1 MKQNLPARL
10 ALCAVLFFA
19 ASLFAQAPQPFSADY
34 STTSSNGNANVK
46 GKFYFSL
53 PNMRVDMA
61 DMGNR
66 QNAGPF
72 NGPISMIVDGNAKM
86 AYMLMSQQH
95 MYMEFPTDNNPMM
108 QRMPKMKDLNG
119 DPCSTQEGAT
129 CKKLGTETI
138 NGRTCDKWEMTQK
151 DGKKETLWIDQKL
164 HFPIK
169 TQSSDGMTSEFT
181 NIKEGAQDA
190 ALFKVPDGYQK
201 MDLGSMGG
209 RRPSH

>member
-10 ALCAVLFFA
+10 ALCALLFFA
-19 ASLFAQAPQPFSADY
+19 VSVFAQAPQPFSADY
-34 STTSSNGNANVK
+34 STTSPSGNANMK

-53 PNMRVDMA
+53 PKMRIDMS
-61 DMGNR
+61 DIGSHG
-66 QNAGPF
+66 GPF
-72 NGPISMIVDGNAKM
+72 SGPVSMIVDGDAKT

-108 QRMPKMKDLNG
+108 QRIPKMKDLNG

-129 CKKLGTETI
+129 CKKLGTEAI

-151 DGKKETLWIDQKL
+151 EGKKETLWIDQKI

-181 NIKEGAQDA
+181 NIQEGAQA
-190 ALFKVPDGYQK
+190 ASLFKVPDGYQK

-209 RRPSH
+209 KRPH